1 MPCRPGLPAAGRG
14 PRKRPGT
21 GARPRPPELARSPH
35 CPGTTVPDGHERAF
49 LSAVAPERRSGH
61 GSLGPRRGR
70 VATGFRFGIQ
80 HHRPPRRDE
89 AHTVKQRAS
98 PRDGSESR
106 ESLEPCQ
113 PRPARPRRRP
123 SDRGGRTGWSRAIGR
138 AAFCSGPW
146 GGLRL
151 GRRASIRHSFPDAVW
166 GPVSRG
172 LGVITAGS
180 RAGRAEG
187 TMRSREC
194 SPRPGPRAVRALP
207 RRSKGSRH
215 VRELDRKVGP
225 SSSFL
230 RTPDRPCAHRSC
242 TAQPG
247 RRTTGAQANS

>member
-21 GARPRPPELARSPH
+21 GARPRPPELARSPP
-35 CPGTTVPDGHERAF
+35 CPGTTHPVGHERAF
-49 LSAVAPERRSGH
+49 LSAVPPERRSGH
-61 GSLGPRRGR
+61 GSRGPRRGR

-80 HHRPPRRDE
+80 RHRPPRRDE

-123 SDRGGRTGWSRAIGR
+123 SDRGGRTGWPRAIGR

-151 GRRASIRHSFPDAVW
+151 GRRASIRHSFPDALWRRVDLVRLYESIPASPY
-166 GPVSRG
+166 GF
-172 LGVITAGS
+172 
-180 RAGRAEG
+180 GRSPF
-187 TMRSREC
+187 RSIRT
-194 SPRPGPRAVRALP
+194 RPQ
-207 RRSKGSRH
+207 RSKHAAAR
-215 VRELDRKVGP
+215 L
-225 SSSFL
+225 SS
-230 RTPDRPCAHRSC
+230 TH
-242 TAQPG
+242 T
-247 RRTTGAQANS
+247 